1 MPSEHQKKRAAK
13 KKEAA
18 KAKGGKKLDKEDAG
32 SAATNGTSN
41 GTISDKLREMQP
53 EEIDTSNLTYE
64 EELCRKLEEE
74 ARLSAEAR
82 SCTGVLGI
90 HPMARDI
97 KIDNFSVTFYGSELL
112 QDTKLELSVGNR
124 YGLIGA
130 NGCGKSALLAVLGNR
145 EVPIQE
151 HVDIYYLDR
160 EVPASEKTAIQA
172 VMEADE
178 ERIKLEKLAEELAT
192 IEDNEAQEY
201 LMQVYER
208 LDDLGADSA
217 EARASHLLSGL
228 QFTAAMQNKKCKDFS
243 GGWRMRVSLARALF
257 IRPHLLLLDEPTN
270 HLDLEACVW
279 LEEELK
285 AYPTILVLIS
295 HSQDFLNGVC
305 NNIMHFDQKKLKMY
319 GGNYDIFMRTRMEL
333 DENQM
338 KQYQWEQDQIA
349 HMKNYIARFGH
360 GSAKLARQAQSKEKT
375 LAKMVAG
382 GLTEK
387 VSRESSIS
395 FCFYS
400 CGTIPP
406 PVVMVQ
412 NVSFRYDETTPY
424 IYKNLEFGM
433 DLDTRLALVGP
444 NGAGKSTLLK
454 LIYGELVPTEGMV
467 RRHNH
472 LKMARYHQHLHE
484 LLEMD
489 LSPLDYMLKMFPDFK
504 DRDGMRKVIGR
515 YGITGKAQTAPIKQ
529 LSDGQKCRVVFA
541 WLSWQVPHMLL
552 LDEPTNHLDMETIDA
567 LADAIN
573 GFEGGVVLVSHDF
586 RLIDQV
592 AKEIWICEK
601 QAVTK
606 WEGDIVSYKDHLK
619 SKVMKK
625 SNKDAATKGLTKSS
639 RGAW

>member
-13 KKEAA
+13 KKEVA
-18 KAKGGKKLDKEDAG
+18 KAKGGKKIDTATPEE
-32 SAATNGTSN
+32 TNGTN
-41 GTISDKLREMQP
+41 GVAETNGLNGVAKPKTPGVE
-53 EEIDTSNLTYE
+53 LTYE
-64 EELCRKLEEE
+64 EELCLRLEEE
-74 ARLSAEAR
+74 ARLAAEAR
-82 SCTGVLGI
+82 ACTGVLGI
-90 HPMARDI
+90 HEMARDI
-97 KIDNFSVTFYGSELL
+97 KIDNFSVTFYGAELL

-124 YGLIGA
+124 YGLMGV
-130 NGCGKSALLAVLGNR
+130 NGCGKSCLLSVLGNR

-151 HVDIYYLDR
+151 HIDIYYLDR
-160 EVPASEKTAIQA
+160 ESPASEKTALEA
-172 VMEADE
+172 VMAADE
-178 ERIKLEKLAEELAT
+178 ERIKLEALAEELAT
-192 IEDNEAQEY
+192 MEDNESQDY
-201 LMQVYER
+201 LMSVYER
-208 LDDLGADSA
+208 LDDLGADTA

-228 QFTAAMQNKKCKDFS
+228 QFDSKMQNKKCKDFS
-243 GGWRMRVSLARALF
+243 GGWRMRIALARALF
-257 IRPHLLLLDEPTN
+257 IKPHLLLLDEPTN

-285 AYPTILVLIS
+285 TYPTILVLIS

-305 NNIMHFDQKKLKMY
+305 NNIMHFTDRKLKMY
-319 GGNYDIFMRTRMEL
+319 GGNYDTFVRTKMEL

-338 KQYQWEQDQIA
+338 KQYQWEQDQIS

-387 VSRESSIS
+387 VTAEHSVS
-395 FCFYS
+395 FNFPS
-400 CGTIPP
+400 CGKIPP
-406 PVVMVQ
+406 PVIMVQ
-412 NVSFRYDETTPY
+412 NVSFRYNEQTPF
-424 IYKNLEFGM
+424 IYKNLEFGL
-433 DLDTRLALVGP
+433 DLDSRLALVGP

-454 LIYGELVPTEGMV
+454 LIFGDLVPTEGMV

-472 LKMARYHQHLHE
+472 LKLGRYHQHLHE

-489 LSPLDYMLKMFPDFK
+489 MSPLDYMLHKFPEYK

-515 YGITGKAQTAPIKQ
+515 YGITGKLQTSPIKH
-529 LSDGQKCRVVFA
+529 LSDGLKCRVVFA

-592 AKEIWICEK
+592 AEKIWICEN
-601 QAVTK
+601 QTVTE
-606 WEGDIVSYKDHLK
+606 WEGDIISYKNHLK
-619 SKVMKK
+619 AKVMKAN
-625 SNKDAATKGLTKSS
+625 NKNAKKFGLAKAE
-639 RGAW
+639 RGKW